1 MAYTP
6 REIKDRVAVG
16 DDIFIVENLGDNRI
30 RLIPAPTHVSEPGT
44 PVNKAL
50 LQAIEDELGNLSTT
64 KVDKVSGKGLST
76 NDFTDALKNKLDGI
90 EAGAQKNSA
99 ITKAEIES
107 KLELNDLLTTHKST
121 VVGAINEL
129 FTDVGNGKTL
139 IAGAITDR
147 GVPTNPSDTF
157 STMAENIRELSK
169 LIEKNSDVLFIGD
182 SRDYGGDI
190 NALTSDD
197 NYIYVGGSTD
207 RTVKKLDK
215 SNLSVVATS
224 PGYGGTIYALT
235 SDDNYVYVGGVGAR
249 VKKLNKSDLSVVA
262 TSPDYGGNIYALT
275 SDDNYVYVG
284 GGDRR
289 VKKLNKSNLSVVATS
304 PDYGGIIYA
313 LTSDD
318 NYVYVGGEINRTV
331 KKLNKSDLSVVATS
345 PDYGGVIRALMS
357 DDNYVYVGGDIDR
370 TVKKLDKSNLSVV
383 ATSPDYGGIIYAL
396 TSDDNYVY
404 VGGSA
409 YTVKKLNKP
418 DLSVVATSPDYGG
431 DINALTSDDN
441 YIYVGG
447 STDHRVKKLIKL
459 VYELDGIDYI
469 RV

>member
-16 DDIFIVENLGDNRI
+16 DDIFIVEDLGNNRI

-107 KLELNDLLTTHKST
+107 KLGLNDLLTTHKST

-169 LIEKNSDVLFIGD
+169 LIEKNGD
-182 SRDYGGDI
+182 MLSLRESPNYGGAI
-190 NALTSDD
+190 
-197 NYIYVGGSTD
+197 
-207 RTVKKLDK
+207 R
-215 SNLSVVATS
+215 
-224 PGYGGTIYALT
+224 ALT
-235 SDDNYVYVGGVGAR
+235 SDDNYVYVGGVTDQR

-262 TSPDYGGNIYALT
+262 TSPEYGGIIWALT
-275 SDDNYVYVG
+275 SDDNYIYVG
-284 GGDRR
+284 GSTNQR
-289 VKKLNKSNLSVVATS
+289 
-304 PDYGGIIYA
+304 
-313 LTSDD
+313 
-318 NYVYVGGEINRTV
+318 V

-345 PDYGGVIRALMS
+345 PNYGGSIR
-357 DDNYVYVGGDIDR
+357 
-370 TVKKLDKSNLSVV
+370 
-383 ATSPDYGGIIYAL
+383 AL

-404 VGGSA
+404 VGGV
-409 YTVKKLNKP
+409 TDQRVKKLNKS
-418 DLSVVATSPDYGG
+418 DLSVVATSPEYGGIIWEITVDDNYVYVGGVTDQRVKKLNKSDLSVVATSLDYGG
-431 DINALTSDDN
+431 EIHALTSDDN

-447 STDHRVKKLIKL
+447 STDNRVKKLNKS